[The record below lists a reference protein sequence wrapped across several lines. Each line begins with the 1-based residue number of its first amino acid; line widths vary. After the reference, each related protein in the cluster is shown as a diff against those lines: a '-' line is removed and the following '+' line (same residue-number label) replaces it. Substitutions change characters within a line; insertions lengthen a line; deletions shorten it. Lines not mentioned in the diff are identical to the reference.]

1 MVKSISQKTGSLIL
15 SVGAHSDRMHA
26 VRCDVRGR
34 QIQSDSW
41 YSEDNQP

>member
-15 SVGAHSDRMHA
+15 SEGVHSDRMHI
-26 VRCDVRGR
+26 VRCGIRGG

-41 YSEDNQP
+41 YSEDNQT